1 MPLCPPQPVK
11 WYLVF
16 PRSLH
21 WMHGQRLHCLKL
33 PLQQLVLLY
42 TFFSVVT
49 MQCPLVRMNC
59 PAIHV
64 LKQGNTMHVISLKDA
79 PIAVPSQQ
87 NPSRSKFSIK
97 LIPFP
102 FYLIKMMSNQ
112 LSWECLFA
120 KAKQVSACF
129 TSLWGLLVV
138 EFATIMRVDCDIFL
152 VYSNP

>member
-49 MQCPLVRMNC
+49 MQCPLVRMNYMY
-59 PAIHV
+59 
-64 LKQGNTMHVISLKDA
+64 TMHVISLKDA
-79 PIAVPSQQ
+79 PIAVRPNKS
-87 NPSRSKFSIK
+87 
-97 LIPFP
+97 IPFKV
-102 FYLIKMMSNQ
+102 LNQTNTISILSNQ
-112 LSWECLFA
+112 DDVKSAFLGMSLCQSKTSKCLLYFIMGI
-120 KAKQVSACF
+120 ACCWICYNHASRLWYF
-129 TSLWGLLVV
+129 SSLQ
-138 EFATIMRVDCDIFL
+138 
-152 VYSNP
+152 